1 MMGYRRRVPRTDEN
15 GRQLRAL
22 LDYLLDGQL
31 RTQHIHRALG
41 ISSSSYYRRIRE
53 DDYPNADE
61 LHKIANRFSLSF
73 ADLQLRL
80 GFVTR
85 EDLEGVLAAIA
96 PADGRRPTLRAT
108 RAP

>member
-1 MMGYRRRVPRTDEN
+1 MPRTDEN

-31 RTQHIHRALG
+31 TTKQMHQALG
-41 ISSSSYYRRIRE
+41 ISSSSYHRRVRD

-61 LHKIANRFSLSF
+61 LHKIATRFHLSF
-73 ADLQLRL
+73 TDLQVRL

-85 EDLEGVLAAIA
+85 EDLVCYVRSRHIA
-96 PADGRRPTLRAT
+96 PTASKIVGPDQSTHVAS
-108 RAP
+108 

>member
-1 MMGYRRRVPRTDEN
+1 MPRTDEN

-31 RTQHIHRALG
+31 TTKQMHEALG
-41 ISSSSYYRRIRE
+41 ISSSSYHRRVRD

-61 LHKIANRFSLSF
+61 LHKIATRFHLSF
-73 ADLQLRL
+73 TDLQVRL

-85 EDLEGVLAAIA
+85 EDLVCYVRSRHVA
-96 PADGRRPTLRAT
+96 PTASKNVGPDQSTHVAS
-108 RAP
+108 